1 MATAA
6 PAFSLWPLAWIALA
20 PLWVLVLKSSTWQR
34 SLLYGLVWGLG
45 YYGGT
50 LAWITYLHPLMWMGI
65 PWAGSIA
72 IAGFAWG
79 VVTFWGTACVG
90 FWAVGLNWL
99 ADRGPRWVRLLGGV
113 ALWSA
118 LETLRSC
125 TPLDWSPLAL
135 TQSPDNLLIL
145 QLSQFSG
152 QGLVSGL
159 IVAVNGLLAEG
170 WWQRR
175 YRAGDS
181 PSGGGVKGLAIATL
195 GLLTVSHLTGAV
207 LFLQESPV
215 APGAALQLGL
225 IQGNIPTREKLT
237 LQGIQQASQRYT
249 EGYRQ
254 LVDQGAAAVITPE
267 GAIPAVWDTTSA
279 QSTGLIQAVRQTG
292 VPLWLGTFARDRQ
305 QPQRLTQSLLA
316 IGGEG
321 TVQGRYDK
329 VKLVPLGEYLP
340 LETLLGGII
349 GRLSPL
355 DSYLVPGNPHQQ
367 FRTSLGPAIVGICY
381 ESAYGELFRRQT
393 AQGGEFIVTTSN
405 NDPYPPW
412 MMAQHHALDVIRAI
426 ESDRWAARVTNTG
439 LSGLVDAQGRTR
451 WLSQPNTYGQ
461 QLVAVERRRTLTP
474 YGRLGNWWGWG
485 CLITCLGGW
494 AIARR

>member
-6 PAFSLWPLAWIALA
+6 PALSLWPLAWIALA
-20 PLWVLVLKSSTWQR
+20 PLWVLVLMSPTRQR
-34 SLLYGLVWGLG
+34 SLLYGLLWGLG

-50 LAWITYLHPLMWMGI
+50 LAWITHLHPLMWMGI

-79 VVTFWGTACVG
+79 VVTFWGTVCVG
-90 FWAVGLNWL
+90 FWAVGLSWL
-99 ADRGPRWVRLLGGV
+99 ADRGSLWVRLLGGV

-135 TQSPDNLLIL
+135 TQSPHNLLLL

-159 IVAVNGLLAEG
+159 IVAVNGLVAEN

-175 YRAGDS
+175 SRAGDS
-181 PSGGGVKGLAIATL
+181 SAGWGSRGLAIAAL
-195 GLLTVSHLTGAV
+195 ALLVVSHLTGAM
-207 LFLQESPV
+207 LFLQEPPA
-215 APGAALQLGL
+215 APKSALQLGL

-237 LQGIQQASQRYT
+237 LRGIQQASQRYT

-254 LVDQGAAAVITPE
+254 LVAQGAAAVITPE

-292 VPLWLGTFARDRQ
+292 VPLWLGTFAHDRQ

-316 IGGEG
+316 IGDEG

-340 LETLLGGII
+340 FEALLGGII

-355 DSYLVPGNPHQQ
+355 DSYLVPGDSHQQ
-367 FRTSLGPAIVGICY
+367 FRTSLGPVIVGICY
-381 ESAYGELFRRQT
+381 ESAYGELFRRQVV
-393 AQGGEFIVTTSN
+393 QGGEFIVTTSN

-439 LSGLVDAQGRTR
+439 LSGLVDAQGRTH
-451 WLSQPNTYGQ
+451 WLSQPNTYIQ
-461 QLVAVERRRTLTP
+461 QLVTIERRRTLTP

-485 CLITCLGGW
+485 CLIACLGGW
-494 AIARR
+494 AIARH